1 MSHPKGLSNKSG
13 GLAGL
18 LSRLEDGHDLHISK
32 KLESVLSL
40 CQDEGTSVH
49 SHHSGGNL
57 RAAGPSRTGEP
68 RWSDPCFPSCIVD
81 HHHYGQQ
88 VRPSESQTL
97 CDLLEQSRTFAS
109 PSAEDD
115 MAEAWGLQDC
125 LVSLRGSLFSPV
137 PSVDTVTRLRAG
149 MKARVARGWS
159 MEALGRGVRLA
170 REGQAP
176 EAIPHYLKAL
186 ELDPTNPDAHVA
198 LGAAHANAGSW
209 QEAADAMA
217 AALALVPDHANA
229 LAYERR
235 IAQRAKEEGVA
246 LTTLRR
252 AGQPGPSRPG
262 PEGVRPVGESPRAAS
277 PPAPSDLQDDDA
289 VDRARSPSPERGE
302 GLDLRRALRI
312 VKKHRRQKGGAH
324 QGHKTKHKRRHSKS
338 RKHRHRSGDR

>member
-1 MSHPKGLSNKSG
+1 MSHPKSLSIKSG

-40 CQDEGTSVH
+40 CQDDGTSVH
-49 SHHSGGNL
+49 SHHSGGNS
-57 RAAGPSRTGEP
+57 RAAGPSRIGEP

-115 MAEAWGLQDC
+115 MAVAWGLQDC

-159 MEALGRGVRLA
+159 MEALGRGVKLA
-170 REGQAP
+170 REGRAP

-217 AALALVPDHANA
+217 AALALDPDHANA

-262 PEGVRPVGESPRAAS
+262 PEGLRPVGEAPRAAS

-289 VDRARSPSPERGE
+289 VDWPRSPSPERGE

-312 VKKHRRQKGGAH
+312 VKKHRRQKGGAQ

-338 RKHRHRSGDR
+338 RKHKHRSGD